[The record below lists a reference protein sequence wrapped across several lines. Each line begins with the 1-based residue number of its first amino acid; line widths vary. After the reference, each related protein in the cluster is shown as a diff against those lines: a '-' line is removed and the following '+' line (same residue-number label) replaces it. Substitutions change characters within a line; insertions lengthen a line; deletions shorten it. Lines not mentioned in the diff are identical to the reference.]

1 MIYLILLLRK
11 GKKVVNIDDDLELT
25 GSSLILTKKFG
36 GPTKWMFSVGMG
48 NFDDGPF
55 KFNIMKISLRITFI
69 IMDSFQR

>member
-36 GPTKWMFSVGMG
+36 GPTKWMFSG
-48 NFDDGPF
+48 
-55 KFNIMKISLRITFI
+55 KEI
-69 IMDSFQR
+69 DSAILSKN